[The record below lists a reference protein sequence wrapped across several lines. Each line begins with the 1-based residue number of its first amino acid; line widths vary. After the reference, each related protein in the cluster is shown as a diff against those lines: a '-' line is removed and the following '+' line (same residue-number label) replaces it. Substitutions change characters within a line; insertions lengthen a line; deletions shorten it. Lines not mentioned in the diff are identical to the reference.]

1 MRVLIVADM
10 EGVSGIAH
18 SNACARSRP
27 EYGPGV
33 RLLADE
39 VNVLAQAAYEAG
51 ASTVSVIDWH
61 GGGGNLSEALLDE
74 RVPIVEENLTAGY
87 DVVLLSGFHPMA
99 GDPAGFISHTMYRG
113 IIVEVN
119 GRPVGELWLL
129 SRWAGTHNVPVALV
143 AGDQAAI
150 AEAALDLPETPGVA
164 VKKALSFDEAEIVP
178 VADAHRLLFTATR
191 AALREPEGR
200 HIYRSEGPLAFRL
213 KLDPE
218 PEQMIRIPALSR
230 DADGWLVGEVMEARQ
245 LIELI
250 DAVAAMRVAQR

>member
-18 SNACARSRP
+18 INACARSQP

-39 VNVLAQAAYEAG
+39 VNVLARAAFEAG
-51 ASTVSVIDWH
+51 ASSVSVIDWH
-61 GGGGNLSEALLDE
+61 GGGGNLSEELLDE
-74 RVPIVEENLTAGY
+74 RVPIVEEDLTAGY
-87 DVVLLSGFHPMA
+87 DVVLLTGFHPMS
-99 GDPAGFISHTMYRG
+99 GDPDGFISHTMYRG
-113 IIVEVN
+113 ITVEVN

-129 SRWAGTHNVPVALV
+129 SRWAGTHHVPIALV
-143 AGDQAAI
+143 TGDKAAI

-164 VKKALSFDEAEIVP
+164 VKTALSFAEAEVVP
-178 VADAHRLLFTATR
+178 VATAHQLLFDVTV
-191 AALREPEGR
+191 AALSETDGWR
-200 HIYRSEGPLAFRL
+200 IYRADGPLAFRL

-218 PEQMIRIPALSR
+218 PEQMIQIPTLRR
-230 DADGWLVGEVMEARQ
+230 DADGWLVGEAMEARQ